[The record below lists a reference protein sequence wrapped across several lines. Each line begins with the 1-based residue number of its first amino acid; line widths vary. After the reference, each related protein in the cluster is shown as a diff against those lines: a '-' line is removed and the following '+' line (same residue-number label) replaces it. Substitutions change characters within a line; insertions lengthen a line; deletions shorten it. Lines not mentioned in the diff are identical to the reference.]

1 MYFLVILKGENMQI
15 SFDCNN
21 CDAIF
26 HKNIEIISENNTV
39 EGRCPFCGN
48 TMSIQTGESDE

>member
-1 MYFLVILKGENMQI
+1 MQI

-39 EGRCPFCGN
+39 EGSCPFCGN